1 VVPEIFSGYNVVR
14 VWLEIIS
21 KECVV
26 SLRENITAAV
36 KTSMLARDA
45 ERTSTLRMI
54 QAKLKDTDI
63 AARPKGVSAVP
74 DDEIFAML
82 RSMIKSR
89 RDSVALYRQGG
100 REELA
105 AKEEAEI
112 AVIAE
117 FLPKT
122 LEGEALM
129 AAVNAAIAET
139 GATSAKDMGK
149 VIGALKAKHGAA
161 LDMAV
166 ASAAVKAALS

>member
-1 VVPEIFSGYNVVR
+1 MAGNYFQEVNMG
-14 VWLEIIS
+14 
-21 KECVV
+21 
-26 SLRENITAAV
+26 LREDITAAV

-63 AARPKGVSAVP
+63 AARPKGITAVP

-89 RDSVALYRQGG
+89 RDAVVLYRQGG

-112 AVIAE
+112 AVIEE
-117 FLPKT
+117 FLPQT
-122 LEGEALM
+122 LTGDALAEA
-129 AAVNAAIAET
+129 VKSAIAET
-139 GATSAKDMGK
+139 GATSAKEMGK
-149 VIGALKAKHGAA
+149 VIGALKAKHGAT

-166 ASAAVKAALS
+166 ASAAVKAALG

>member
-1 VVPEIFSGYNVVR
+1 M
-14 VWLEIIS
+14 
-21 KECVV
+21 
-26 SLRENITAAV
+26 SLREQITAAV
-36 KTSMLARDA
+36 KTAMLARDA

-63 AARPKGVSAVP
+63 AARPKGVTAVP

-89 RDSVALYRQGG
+89 RDSVALYRQGK

-112 AVIAE
+112 AVIEE
-117 FLPKT
+117 FLPQT
-122 LEGEALM
+122 LSGPAFDD
-129 AAVNAAIAET
+129 AIKAAIAET
-139 GATSAKDMGK
+139 GAASPKDMGK

-166 ASAAVKAALS
+166 ASQAVKAALG

>member
-1 VVPEIFSGYNVVR
+1 
-14 VWLEIIS
+14 L
-21 KECVV
+21 
-26 SLRENITAAV
+26 SLRDQITAAV
-36 KTSMLARDA
+36 KTAMLARDA

-63 AARPKGVSAVP
+63 AARPKGISAVP

-89 RDSVALYRQGG
+89 RDAVALYRQGG

-112 AVIAE
+112 AVIEE
-117 FLPKT
+117 FLPQT
-122 LEGEALM
+122 LSGDALT
-129 AAVNAAIAET
+129 AAMQTAIAET

-161 LDMAV
+161 LDMGAV
-166 ASAAVKAALS
+166 SAAVKTALG

>member
-1 VVPEIFSGYNVVR
+1 MPEV
-14 VWLEIIS
+14 IS
-21 KECVV
+21 KGTRSM
-26 SLRENITAAV
+26 SLRETITAAV

-63 AARPKGVSAVP
+63 AARPKGITAVP

-89 RDSVALYRQGG
+89 RDAVVLYRQGG

-112 AVIAE
+112 AVIEE
-117 FLPKT
+117 FLPQT
-122 LEGEALM
+122 LTGDALAEA
-129 AAVNAAIAET
+129 VKSAIAET
-139 GATSAKDMGK
+139 GATSAKEMGK
-149 VIGALKAKHGAA
+149 VIGALKAKHGST

-166 ASAAVKAALS
+166 ASAAVKAALG

>member
-1 VVPEIFSGYNVVR
+1 M
-14 VWLEIIS
+14 
-21 KECVV
+21 
-26 SLRENITAAV
+26 SLREDITAAV
-36 KTSMLARDA
+36 KTAMLARDA

-63 AARPKGVSAVP
+63 AARPKGVTAIP

-89 RDSVALYRQGG
+89 RDSVTLYRQGG

-112 AVIAE
+112 AVIEE
-117 FLPKT
+117 FLPQT
-122 LEGEALM
+122 LAGEALRE
-129 AAVNAAIAET
+129 AIAAAIAET
-139 GATSAKDMGK
+139 GASSAKDMGK

-161 LDMAV
+161 LDMGV
-166 ASAAVKAALS
+166 ASAAVKAALG

>member
-1 VVPEIFSGYNVVR
+1 M
-14 VWLEIIS
+14 
-21 KECVV
+21 
-26 SLRENITAAV
+26 SLREQITAAV
-36 KTSMLARDA
+36 KTAMLARDA
-45 ERTSTLRMI
+45 ERTSTLRMV

-63 AARPKGVSAVP
+63 AARPKGITAIP

-89 RDSVALYRQGG
+89 RDAVALYRQGG

-112 AVIAE
+112 SVIEE
-117 FLPKT
+117 FLPQT
-122 LEGEALM
+122 LTGDAL
-129 AAVNAAIAET
+129 AAAIQAAITES

-166 ASAAVKAALS
+166 VSPAVKAALA

>member
-1 VVPEIFSGYNVVR
+1 M
-14 VWLEIIS
+14 
-21 KECVV
+21 
-26 SLRENITAAV
+26 SLREKLTAAV
-36 KTSMLARDA
+36 KESMLARNA
-45 ERTSTLRMI
+45 ERTSALRMI

-63 AARPKGVSAVP
+63 AARPKGVEKVS
-74 DDEIFAML
+74 DEEIQAML

-105 AKEEAEI
+105 VKEENEI

-117 FLPKT
+117 FLPQT
-122 LEGEALM
+122 LEGEAL
-129 AAVNAAIAET
+129 AAAIAEAIAST

-149 VIGALKAKHGAA
+149 VVGALKAKHGAS

-166 ASAAVKAALS
+166 ASAAVKAALGG

>member
-1 VVPEIFSGYNVVR
+1 M
-14 VWLEIIS
+14 
-21 KECVV
+21 
-26 SLRENITAAV
+26 SLREDLTAAV
-36 KTSMLARDA
+36 KTAMLARDA

-63 AARPKGVSAVP
+63 AARPKGITAIP

-89 RDSVALYRQGG
+89 RDSVTLYRQGG

-112 AVIAE
+112 AVISE
-117 FLPKT
+117 FLPQT
-122 LEGEALM
+122 LEGEAL
-129 AAVNAAIAET
+129 ATAIAEAIAAT
-139 GATSAKDMGK
+139 GATTGKDMGK

-161 LDMAV
+161 LDIGV
-166 ASAAVKAALS
+166 VSGAVKAALA

>member
-1 VVPEIFSGYNVVR
+1 M
-14 VWLEIIS
+14 
-21 KECVV
+21 
-26 SLRENITAAV
+26 SLREDITAAV

-45 ERTSTLRMI
+45 ERTSALRMI

-63 AARPKGVSAVP
+63 AARPRGIAAVP

-89 RDSVALYRQGG
+89 RDAVALYRQGG

-112 AVIAE
+112 AVIEE
-117 FLPKT
+117 FLPQT
-122 LEGEALM
+122 LGGAAL
-129 AAVNAAIAET
+129 AQAIAAAIAET
-139 GATSAKDMGK
+139 GAATPRDMGK
-149 VIGALKAKHGAA
+149 VIGALKARHGAA

-166 ASAAVKAALS
+166 ASAAVKAALG

>member
-1 VVPEIFSGYNVVR
+1 M
-14 VWLEIIS
+14 
-21 KECVV
+21 

-36 KTSMLARDA
+36 KTAMLARDA

-63 AARPKGVSAVP
+63 AARPKGIAAIP

-105 AKEEAEI
+105 VKEEAEI
-112 AVIAE
+112 SVIEE
-117 FLPKT
+117 FLPQT
-122 LEGEALM
+122 LSGEALD
-129 AAVNAAIAET
+129 AAIKSAIAET
-139 GATSAKDMGK
+139 GAASAKDMGK

-161 LDMAV
+161 LDMGV
-166 ASAAVKAALS
+166 TSAAVKAALN